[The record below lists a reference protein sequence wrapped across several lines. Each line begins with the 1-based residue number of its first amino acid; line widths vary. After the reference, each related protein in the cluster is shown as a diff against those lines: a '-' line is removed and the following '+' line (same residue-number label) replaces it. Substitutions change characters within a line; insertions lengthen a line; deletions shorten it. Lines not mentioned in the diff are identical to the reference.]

1 MADLTALGITYNENS
16 VIEVYVLPNQFYLTG
31 PPANSF
37 TTYVPGGN
45 CGGMGSG
52 EWTSTEFSIDV
63 DATYE
68 QMTASPAN
76 CSFTTNELFTCC
88 SITPFTANPPAA
100 ANVQCTADIPAVDI
114 NSVTGIVNDCGT
126 TTTFLSDVSDGNTCP
141 EAITRTYRIT
151 DDCGNFIDVI
161 QIITID
167 DTQNPTASNLPAV
180 NVECINNVPANN
192 IADVTDEADNCG
204 TPTVAFVSDVSD
216 GNTCPE
222 VITRTYSI
230 TDDCG
235 NTISVSQTITVL
247 DITPPTSSQPGPIN
261 VECIADVPLP
271 DPAVIFITADNCV
284 GGSITK
290 SWVSDVSDGNTCPEV
305 ITRTYSVTDDCGNE
319 LLVVQIITVDDVTPP
334 TASNLPAVLV
344 ECIGDVPANNIADVF
359 DEADNCTAVP
369 VVAFVD
375 DVSDGNTC
383 PEVITRTY
391 SITDDCGNVT
401 LVTQIITVDDITD
414 PTASNLPNI
423 NTSGAIPPF
432 DITLV
437 TDEADNCS
445 IPDVAFVSDV
455 SDGGNCPETITRTY
469 SVTDA
474 CGNTINV
481 IQLII
486 VGDAIL
492 PTASAPANINVEC
505 LADVPA
511 ADPLVI
517 TDEADNGGVPTVA
530 FVGDVSDGLSCPET
544 ITRTY
549 SITDNC
555 GNVITVDQII
565 IVDDITAPTAS
576 NPTAVAVECI
586 GDVPAID
593 ITVVT
598 DEADNCTAVP
608 VVAFVSDV
616 SDGNTCPEVI
626 TRTYS
631 ITDDCANVTLVTQI
645 ITVDDITPPT
655 ASNLPAVLVECIGD
669 VPINNVTD
677 VTDEADNC
685 TAAPVVVFVSDV
697 SDGNTCPEVITRT
710 YSITDDCGNVTLVTQ
725 TITVDD
731 VTDPTASNLPNIN
744 TSGVIPP
751 FDITLVTDEADNCSV
766 PVVAFVSDVSDGGN
780 CPETITRSYSVTDA
794 CGKHY

>member
-1 MADLTALGITYNENS
+1 M
-16 VIEVYVLPNQFYLTG
+16 
-31 PPANSF
+31 
-37 TTYVPGGN
+37 
-45 CGGMGSG
+45 
-52 EWTSTEFSIDV
+52 
-63 DATYE
+63 
-68 QMTASPAN
+68 
-76 CSFTTNELFTCC
+76 
-88 SITPFTANPPAA
+88 
-100 ANVQCTADIPAVDI
+100 
-114 NSVTGIVNDCGT
+114 
-126 TTTFLSDVSDGNTCP
+126 
-141 EAITRTYRIT
+141 
-151 DDCGNFIDVI
+151 
-161 QIITID
+161 
-167 DTQNPTASNLPAV
+167 
-180 NVECINNVPANN
+180 
-192 IADVTDEADNCG
+192 
-204 TPTVAFVSDVSD
+204 
-216 GNTCPE
+216 
-222 VITRTYSI
+222 
-230 TDDCG
+230 
-235 NTISVSQTITVL
+235 
-247 DITPPTSSQPGPIN
+247 
-261 VECIADVPLP
+261 
-271 DPAVIFITADNCV
+271 
-284 GGSITK
+284 
-290 SWVSDVSDGNTCPEV
+290 
-305 ITRTYSVTDDCGNE
+305 
-319 LLVVQIITVDDVTPP
+319 
-334 TASNLPAVLV
+334 
-344 ECIGDVPANNIADVF
+344 
-359 DEADNCTAVP
+359 
-369 VVAFVD
+369 AFVD

-445 IPDVAFVSDV
+445 VPVVAFVSDV
-455 SDGGNCPETITRTY
+455 SDGGNCPETITRSY

-586 GDVPAID
+586 GDVPVTD

-631 ITDDCANVTLVTQI
+631 ITDDC
-645 ITVDDITPPT
+645 
-655 ASNLPAVLVECIGD
+655 
-669 VPINNVTD
+669 
-677 VTDEADNC
+677 
-685 TAAPVVVFVSDV
+685 
-697 SDGNTCPEVITRT
+697 
-710 YSITDDCGNVTLVTQ
+710 GNVTL
-725 TITVDD
+725 
-731 VTDPTASNLPNIN
+731 SN
-744 TSGVIPP
+744 S
-751 FDITLVTDEADNCSV
+751 DNH
-766 PVVAFVSDVSDGGN
+766 
-780 CPETITRSYSVTDA
+780 
-794 CGKHY
+794 CG